1 MFELGGKRCK
11 DRKGGYFI
19 FPQVLAFILVYY
31 YPFCNCMRVQRTSRL
46 YSDGVYSN
54 FYRTSKLSSRFEKE
68 EENMNKFFYLNQGTR
83 EYVLRLDPIRY
94 VVMRVCLRDWAIPL
108 KIQWFKWYLKRDVEW
123 YIDFLCFHFTYNN
136 YGVLIR
142 DGNWPMSWQ
151 P

>member
-1 MFELGGKRCK
+1 
-11 DRKGGYFI
+11 
-19 FPQVLAFILVYY
+19 
-31 YPFCNCMRVQRTSRL
+31 
-46 YSDGVYSN
+46 
-54 FYRTSKLSSRFEKE
+54 
-68 EENMNKFFYLNQGTR
+68 MNKFFYLNQGTR